1 MSHLPNE
8 AYPSFDAARS
18 PLSAGTTLLEASAG
32 TGKTYT
38 LTAIF
43 LRLIAT
49 EGLEVRQ
56 ILVSTFTEAA
66 TRELKERIRLR
77 LLGAREAF
85 AEGQSDDSV
94 LSALLERHASDREAC
109 AERIGRALRD
119 LDEAQIST
127 IHGFCQRALREFALE
142 SGQPFDAELCK
153 DVSAL
158 TAQVAQDFLR
168 TTLDAVSPTLC
179 GILGP
184 PKAAELQEL
193 LQLRL
198 NKPTL
203 LLESA
208 APLIGL
214 AEAVARTE
222 EACLHAARLWEQHAL
237 AIRQCLLETGKWYD
251 ARGAAN
257 PAKMEPLLS
266 ALAAWFSAGN
276 PAEEALAF
284 QALGGLEPLQI
295 LTPARL
301 EKCTLKS
308 GVTPLHPFFDA
319 VEALQG
325 TLSNLHSAFYHA
337 FLESA
342 PLDFLKLKSER
353 NLLGFDDLLREL
365 QTALGARGAVA
376 LRERLRERYRAAL
389 LDEFQDTDPVQESIF
404 EILFGG
410 EPNPDPKR
418 WLFLI
423 GDPKQAIYSFRGAD
437 IHTYIAAG
445 ARAHH
450 RYSLDTNHRS
460 AESLVN
466 AVNQLFQ
473 RHRHPFILSDI
484 GFAPV
489 GARGLSPLQTGGVD
503 APPFQIWLAT
513 PPKPLSAGAA
523 KTQLFQSVAA
533 SVVETLG
540 SARIDGKPLEPS
552 QIAVLLSANSQGP
565 EIQEALRQRGVPSV
579 LFSDQS
585 VFASPDARDLLALL
599 RAVESPGRARV
610 VRRALVTPFLGR
622 TAADLVALQDDA
634 AEWERQWNGFRSL
647 LALWTR
653 RGFVL
658 MFNSLLQNWGVR
670 NRLLARPDGERR
682 LTNLLH
688 LGELLAT
695 AARNCPVL
703 PGPLLRWLEQQIG
716 GDTDAEVEDSSKMRL
731 ESDEHAVQ
739 VLTMHASKGL
749 EWEVVY
755 CPFTWAGGTSRQYR
769 RSKAVLPPEARGQRP
784 ALRVDALGKSPAAAA
799 VLSQISPR
807 IHREA
812 AAEQTR
818 LLYVAATRA
827 KRLCYLAW
835 GAIKDAES
843 SGTAWLFHGLP
854 VSPENWEQAERQ
866 LKQLQTPEQV
876 GAAIGEVLQAG
887 PAKIHVCA
895 WPEQSP
901 VSWKRHTDGVLTLS
915 ARVYT
920 RPLDLGWGVHSFTS
934 LSAGAEHAERDND
947 NVSGPVWVEALDGES
962 IHAFPAGAGAGSCLH
977 SIFENIEFTSP
988 SEIEAEV
995 SRRLLIAGF
1004 DAARWT
1010 GAVSATLR
1018 AVLEADL
1025 GEGLVLGRI
1034 PAQQRKVEAE
1044 FLLPM
1049 SELSSDELRAALG
1062 AEAAG
1067 RLYFDARQGWL
1078 KGFMDLVFEQDG
1090 RFYIVDWKSN
1100 RLGAQA
1106 AAYDAAGMHAAMVQ
1120 HSYLLQASLYA
1131 LALHR
1136 CLSTRI
1142 PGYAYETHFGGA
1154 FYIFVRGV
1162 CPRSPGTGVYHVRP
1176 SEAEIL
1182 ALEGLFQSVSHAC

>member
-1 MSHLPNE
+1 MSTLSNE
-8 AYPSFDAARS
+8 AYPSFDAAQS
-18 PLSAGTTLLEASAG
+18 PLSPGTTLLEASAG

-66 TRELKERIRLR
+66 TRELKGRIRLR

-85 AEGQSDDSV
+85 AEGHSDDSV
-94 LSALLERHASDREAC
+94 LSALLQRHASDREAC
-109 AERIGRALRD
+109 EERISRALRD

-153 DVSAL
+153 DVSPL
-158 TAQVAQDFLR
+158 TLQVARDFLR
-168 TTLDAVSPTLC
+168 TTLHAVSPTLC

-198 NKPTL
+198 NKPTMVL
-203 LLESA
+203 QSDSPPVALS
-208 APLIGL
+208 
-214 AEAVARTE
+214 EAMASTE
-222 EACLHAARLWEQHAL
+222 EACQRAALLWAEHSQE
-237 AIRQCLLETGKWYD
+237 IRQCLLDSGKWYD
-251 ARGAAN
+251 ARSAAN

-266 ALAAWFSAGN
+266 SLAAWFSAGG

-284 QALGGLEPLQI
+284 QAMGGLEPLQI
-295 LTPARL
+295 LAPARL

-308 GVTPLHPFFDA
+308 GVTPRHPFFNA
-319 VEALQG
+319 VEALQE
-325 TLSNLHSAFYHA
+325 TVAKLHAAFYQD
-337 FLESA
+337 FLERA
-342 PLDFLKLKSER
+342 PVDFLKLKSER

-365 QTALGARGAVA
+365 QTALGERGAVA

-410 EPNPDPKR
+410 EPAPDPKR

-460 AESLVN
+460 AENLVQ

-473 RHRHPFILSDI
+473 RHSHPFILSDI

-489 GARGLSPLQTGGVD
+489 GAKGLSPLQADGVD

-513 PPKPLSAGAA
+513 PQKPLSAGAA
-523 KTQLFQSVAA
+523 KKQLFQSVAA
-533 SVVETLG
+533 SVVETLA

-565 EIQEALRQRGVPSV
+565 EIQEALRLRGVPSV

-585 VFASPDARDLLALL
+585 VFATPDARDLLALL
-599 RAVESPGRARV
+599 RAVESPGQARV

-622 TAADLVALQDDA
+622 TAADIFALQDDP

-658 MFNSLLQNWGVR
+658 MFHALLQNWGIR

-695 AARNCPVL
+695 ASRHCPVL
-703 PGPLLRWLEQQIG
+703 PGPLLRWLEQQVA

-755 CPFTWAGGTSRQYR
+755 CPFTWASGTSRQYK

-784 ALRVDALGKSPAAAA
+784 ALRVDALGKSQAAAA
-799 VLSQISPR
+799 VLSEIAPR

-827 KRLCYLAW
+827 KRLCHLAW

-843 SGTAWLFHGLP
+843 SGTAWLFHGLA
-854 VSPENWEQAERQ
+854 VSPENWAQAERQ
-866 LKQLQTPEQV
+866 LKQLQTPELV
-876 GAAIGEVLQAG
+876 ESAICEAREAG
-887 PAKIHVCA
+887 SAQIHVRD
-895 WPEQSP
+895 WPERSGVCWSP
-901 VSWKRHTDGVLTLS
+901 PSAEVPTLS
-915 ARVYT
+915 ARPYT
-920 RPLDLGWGVHSFTS
+920 RALAMGWGVHSFSS

-947 NVSGPVWVEALDGES
+947 NVSGPAWLEATDGES
-962 IHAFPAGAGAGSCLH
+962 IHAFPAGANAGSCLH
-977 SIFENIEFTSP
+977 SIFENIEFTALT
-988 SEIEAEV
+988 EIESEV
-995 SRRLLIAGF
+995 GRRLVIAGF
-1004 DAARWT
+1004 AAERWT
-1010 GAVSATLR
+1010 GVVSAMLR
-1018 AVLEADL
+1018 AVLRAPL
-1025 GEGLVLGRI
+1025 GEGFALGQI
-1034 PAQQRKVEAE
+1034 PVAQRKVEVE

-1049 SELSSDELRAALG
+1049 SAVSSRELRASLG
-1062 AEAAG
+1062 EEAAG
-1067 RLYFDARQGWL
+1067 RLHFEARQGWL
-1078 KGFMDLVFEQDG
+1078 KGFMDLVVEHAG

-1106 AAYDAAGMHAAMVQ
+1106 GAYDTAGMHAAMVQ

-1136 CLSTRI
+1136 YLSSRI
-1142 PGYAYETHFGGA
+1142 PDYSYEAHFGGA
-1154 FYIFVRGV
+1154 FYVFVRGV
-1162 CPRSPGTGVYHVRP
+1162 SPESPGTGIYHVHP
-1176 SEAEIL
+1176 TEAEIL
-1182 ALEGLFQSVSHAC
+1182 ALERHFQSAPHAC